1 MNKRFKDDNNDH
13 SGHSADDRPI
23 ITLDPEAEVSKGS
36 RHGGPIPLTV
46 EETVEV
52 LAELDKL
59 NEQVQ
64 DLTKRIQDK
73 DQEIARLG
81 GQPNDADSSGD
92 SAPRDSAIKDKDQ
105 EIAELKDKYLRT
117 LAEAENARR
126 RIRQQS
132 EDSVRVQRENLLR
145 DLLPIV
151 DNLERAVSAAKA
163 NGGGNGK
170 SIVEG
175 VEMVLASLMDFLKSN
190 GVRPQPSVGQAFD
203 PTRHEAADHVDSS
216 KHPANTIVE
225 EFHRGYM
232 ISDRVLRPARVS
244 VAKGAAESA
253 SRKNG
258 E

>member
-1 MNKRFKDDNNDH
+1 MNKRFKDDNNEP
-13 SGHSADDRPI
+13 GGDDRPI
-23 ITLDPEAEVSKGS
+23 ITLDPKDAIPKRSPHSGLM
-36 RHGGPIPLTV
+36 PLTV

-52 LAELDKL
+52 LSELDRL

-64 DLTKRIQDK
+64 ELTKTIEDK
-73 DQEIARLG
+73 DQEIARLRG
-81 GQPNDADSSGD
+81 ESNDTDSSSD
-92 SAPRDSAIKDKDQ
+92 SAPKDKDQ

-151 DNLERAVSAAKA
+151 DNLERAVSAAKT

-203 PTRHEAADHVDSS
+203 PTRHEAADHVASD
-216 KHPANTIVE
+216 KHPANTVVE

-232 ISDRVLRPARVS
+232 IGDRVLRPARVS
-244 VAKGAAESA
+244 VAKGSGDNPA
-253 SRKNG
+253 SRK
-258 E
+258 